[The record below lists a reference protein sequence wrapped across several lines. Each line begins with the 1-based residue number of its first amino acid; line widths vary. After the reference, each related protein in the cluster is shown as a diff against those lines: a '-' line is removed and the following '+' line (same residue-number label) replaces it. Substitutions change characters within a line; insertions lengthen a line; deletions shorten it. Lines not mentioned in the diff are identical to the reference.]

1 MIYFISNIEIIIGG
15 IMAKVK
21 TASRRIW
28 DYIVITLASF
38 IYATGLALFLDPN
51 NLAPGGFSGVAII
64 ISRFTT
70 IPTGTWFLIFNIPV
84 MILGMWKFG
93 WKFIVSTIYSIVV
106 ISFAT
111 NTLSAL
117 GPATKDPLLAA
128 AAGGSL
134 IAIGVG
140 LIFRVGATTGGTDI
154 IVKFLKLK
162 YRHLRTG
169 VIFLLTDALIVVA
182 SGIAFRK
189 IDTALYAGMA
199 VIVCSIVMDLVLYGR
214 DEAKLIYIISD
225 KADLIAGR
233 LMQELD
239 VGATFLEGSG
249 AYSNQSKKIIMCAMK
264 KQIAPKAEE
273 VVKEMDPESFMIV
286 TSASEVFGEGHK
298 SYFSEKL

>member
-1 MIYFISNIEIIIGG
+1 
-15 IMAKVK
+15 MAREK
-21 TASRRIW
+21 TVSRRIW
-28 DYIVITLASF
+28 DYIIITLASL

-51 NLAPGGFSGVAII
+51 NLAPGGFSGIAII
-64 ISRFTT
+64 ISRFTS
-70 IPTGTWFLIFNIPV
+70 ISTGTWFLIFNIPV

-93 WKFIVSTIYSIVV
+93 WKFIVSTIYSIVI
-106 ISFAT
+106 ISLAT
-111 NTLSAL
+111 NAMAGF
-117 GPATKDPLLAA
+117 GPATQDPLLAA
-128 AAGGSL
+128 TAGGSL

-154 IVKFLKLK
+154 IVKFLRLK

-169 VIFLLTDALIVVA
+169 VIFLLTDAIIVTA
-182 SGIAFRK
+182 SGIAFGK
-189 IDTALYAGMA
+189 IDTALYAGIA
-199 VIVCSIVMDLVLYGR
+199 VIVCSIVMDIVLYGR

-239 VGATFLEGSG
+239 VGATFLKGSG
-249 AYSNQSKKIIMCAMK
+249 AYSNQNKKIIMCAMK
-264 KQIAPKAEE
+264 KQVAPKAEE
-273 VVKEMDPESFMIV
+273 VVKEMDPDSFMIV

>member
-182 SGIAFRK
+182 SGIAFKK

>member
-1 MIYFISNIEIIIGG
+1 MIYFISNIENIIGG

-93 WKFIVSTIYSIVV
+93 WKFIVSTIYSIVI

>member
-273 VVKEMDPESFMIV
+273 VVKDMDPESFMIV

>member
-1 MIYFISNIEIIIGG
+1 MIYFISNIENIIGG

>member
-1 MIYFISNIEIIIGG
+1 
-15 IMAKVK
+15 MAREK
-21 TASRRIW
+21 TVSRRIW
-28 DYIVITLASF
+28 DYIIITLASL

-51 NLAPGGFSGVAII
+51 NLAPGGFSGIAII
-64 ISRFTT
+64 ISRFTS
-70 IPTGTWFLIFNIPV
+70 ISTGTWFLIFNIPV

-93 WKFIVSTIYSIVV
+93 WKFIVSTIYSIVI
-106 ISFAT
+106 ISLAT
-111 NTLSAL
+111 NAMAGF
-117 GPATKDPLLAA
+117 GPATQDPLLAA
-128 AAGGSL
+128 TAGGSL

-154 IVKFLKLK
+154 IVKFLRLK

-169 VIFLLTDALIVVA
+169 VIFLLTDAIIVTA

-189 IDTALYAGMA
+189 IDTALYAGIA
-199 VIVCSIVMDLVLYGR
+199 VIVCSIVMDIVLYGR

-239 VGATFLEGSG
+239 VGATFLKGSG
-249 AYSNQSKKIIMCAMK
+249 AYSNQNKKIIMCAMK
-264 KQIAPKAEE
+264 KQVAPKAEE
-273 VVKEMDPESFMIV
+273 VVKEMDPDSFMIV

>member
-1 MIYFISNIEIIIGG
+1 
-15 IMAKVK
+15 MAKVK

>member
-1 MIYFISNIEIIIGG
+1 
-15 IMAKVK
+15 MAKEK
-21 TASRRIW
+21 TVSRRIW
-28 DYIVITLASF
+28 DYIVITLASL

-51 NLAPGGFSGVAII
+51 NLAPGGFSGIAII

-70 IPTGTWFLIFNIPV
+70 ISTGTWFLIFNIPV

-93 WKFIVSTIYSIVV
+93 WKFIVSTIYSIVI
-106 ISFAT
+106 ISLAT
-111 NTLSAL
+111 NAMAGF
-117 GPATKDPLLAA
+117 GPATQDPLLAA
-128 AAGGSL
+128 TAGGSL

-154 IVKFLKLK
+154 IVKFLRLK

-169 VIFLLTDALIVVA
+169 VIFLLTDAIIVTA

-189 IDTALYAGMA
+189 IDTALYAGIA
-199 VIVCSIVMDLVLYGR
+199 VIVCSIVMDIVLYGR

-239 VGATFLEGSG
+239 VGATFLKGSG
-249 AYSNQSKKIIMCAMK
+249 AYSNQNKKIIMCAMK
-264 KQIAPKAEE
+264 KQVAPKAEE
-273 VVKEMDPESFMIV
+273 VVKEMDPDSFMIV